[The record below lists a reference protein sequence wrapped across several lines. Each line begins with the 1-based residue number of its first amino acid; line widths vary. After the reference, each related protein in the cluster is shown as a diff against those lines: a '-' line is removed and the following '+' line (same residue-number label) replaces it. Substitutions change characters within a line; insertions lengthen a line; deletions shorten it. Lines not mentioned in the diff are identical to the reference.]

1 MRKGVC
7 FWVVCL
13 WCILKVDAQVPESD
27 QVCLKQI
34 RENYIQVLISS
45 DKEKSDYLDLLSE
58 IPVEKEISDQNIVEL
73 YQRFLT
79 RPEEVR
85 QWMATLQ
92 ADGSWAD
99 INYKDRKRSGWE
111 PKKHVERIL
120 GLAKFF
126 YASAGNHPEI
136 DRDSL
141 LTVIHQALNFWF
153 KRDFSCLNWWYN
165 QIGVPRTL
173 GGAFLLLWEELSPE
187 EREAAIREM
196 KYSKFGMTG
205 QNKVWLAGNVLMRGL
220 LEEDYT
226 LVKDARENI
235 FSEIV
240 LGKPE
245 GIKSDWSFHQHG
257 PQQQMGNY
265 GLSFLSNMCLYV
277 EIFAHTPLA
286 MSEQQ
291 REVLFSFF
299 KEGYQWFVWRGR
311 MDVNA
316 LNRQLFHNAD
326 IHKAYTLL
334 FAVHSLMKG
343 SNAKQAKEIR
353 EFIRC
358 NFLKPGMKNRW
369 IGNKVF
375 WDSDETVHRTSRWMA
390 SVKMASDRVIGTE
403 LVNEDNKLG
412 YYLGDG
418 AMYVYTDGNPYHNVF
433 PCWDWRKIPGITC
446 VESVDPIPTH
456 YGTQARNHSR
466 FVGGVTNGK
475 TGITA
480 MELNRDGVYAHKAW
494 IFTDHFVLCLGSG
507 IRGEQQALTTSMEQ
521 ALKSGDLLVKNNQN
535 WEKVSQEYRSA
546 GQDVRFYHGN
556 TGYIVLQA
564 DTCVGK
570 VENRSGQWYDVMGM
584 YKQQQVQTE
593 VTTLYL
599 KHQGG
604 EDANYQYIVLP
615 AVSEKQ
621 VAKFDE
627 TKIQVIS
634 NTRER
639 QAVVIGG
646 MCYVV
651 AYQPGEIILPDGKK
665 FEIETPGLYLCDWKH
680 KNGNIRALD
689 PTRSYQQMKM
699 NWKGKKMVLPTDKN
713 GFAFH
718 E

>member
-27 QVCLKQI
+27 QACLKQI

-245 GIKSDWSFHQHG
+245 GIKSDWKLRTFV
-257 PQQQMGNY
+257 
-265 GLSFLSNMCLYV
+265 FVEYV
-277 EIFAHTPLA
+277 P
-286 MSEQQ
+286 
-291 REVLFSFF
+291 V
-299 KEGYQWFVWRGR
+299 
-311 MDVNA
+311 
-316 LNRQLFHNAD
+316 
-326 IHKAYTLL
+326 
-334 FAVHSLMKG
+334 
-343 SNAKQAKEIR
+343 
-353 EFIRC
+353 C
-358 NFLKPGMKNRW
+358 
-369 IGNKVF
+369 
-375 WDSDETVHRTSRWMA
+375 
-390 SVKMASDRVIGTE
+390 
-403 LVNEDNKLG
+403 
-412 YYLGDG
+412 
-418 AMYVYTDGNPYHNVF
+418 
-433 PCWDWRKIPGITC
+433 
-446 VESVDPIPTH
+446 
-456 YGTQARNHSR
+456 
-466 FVGGVTNGK
+466 
-475 TGITA
+475 
-480 MELNRDGVYAHKAW
+480 
-494 IFTDHFVLCLGSG
+494 
-507 IRGEQQALTTSMEQ
+507 
-521 ALKSGDLLVKNNQN
+521 
-535 WEKVSQEYRSA
+535 
-546 GQDVRFYHGN
+546 
-556 TGYIVLQA
+556 
-564 DTCVGK
+564 
-570 VENRSGQWYDVMGM
+570 
-584 YKQQQVQTE
+584 
-593 VTTLYL
+593 
-599 KHQGG
+599 
-604 EDANYQYIVLP
+604 
-615 AVSEKQ
+615 
-621 VAKFDE
+621 
-627 TKIQVIS
+627 
-634 NTRER
+634 
-639 QAVVIGG
+639 
-646 MCYVV
+646 
-651 AYQPGEIILPDGKK
+651 
-665 FEIETPGLYLCDWKH
+665 
-680 KNGNIRALD
+680 
-689 PTRSYQQMKM
+689 
-699 NWKGKKMVLPTDKN
+699 
-713 GFAFH
+713 
-718 E
+718 